1 MPQIRPAACAGSFY
15 PSDGRDLESAVDA
28 LTPEGHGDPLAM
40 IVPHAGYI
48 YSGAVAGAA
57 YTKLR
62 GRKFDK
68 IVLLGP
74 AHRLWFRGIALPC
87 ATHFETPLGCVPLD
101 PVCNELA
108 RREGFIESVEA
119 HRLEHALEV
128 QLPFLQHVLG
138 NFTLIPLLVGDA
150 DPAAVSEVIDMF
162 LGEPGTLVLASSDLS
177 HFHDYDKA
185 VKIDRITADAIM
197 ALDPSIDHEQACGAT
212 PVNGLLISAKR
223 RKLAPR
229 LVDIKNSGD
238 TAGDKRRVVG
248 YASFTFGEAA

>member
-1 MPQIRPAACAGSFY
+1 MQLIRPAACAGSFY
-15 PSDGRDLESAVDA
+15 PSSRMELEKAVDA
-28 LTPEGHGDPLAM
+28 LITEDQGNPLAM

-57 YTKLR
+57 YSKL
-62 GRKFDK
+62 KESEFDK
-68 IVLLGP
+68 VVLLGP
-74 AHRLWFRGIALPC
+74 AHRLWFRGIALPG

-101 PVCNELA
+101 PVCSELA
-108 RREGFIESVEA
+108 QQEGFIESMEA

-128 QLPFLQHVLG
+128 QLPFLQRILG
-138 NFTLIPLLVGDA
+138 NFTLVPLLVGDA

-177 HFHDYDKA
+177 HFHDYSEA
-185 VKIDRITADAIM
+185 VRIDRITANAIM

-223 RKLAPR
+223 MGLAPGI
-229 LVDIKNSGD
+229 VDIRNSGD
-238 TAGDKRRVVG
+238 TAGDKSRVVG
-248 YASFTFGEAA
+248 YAAFTFGEAA

>member
-1 MPQIRPAACAGSFY
+1 MQQIRPAACAGSFY
-15 PSDGRDLESAVDA
+15 PSNRRELESAIDA
-28 LTPEGHGDPLAM
+28 LTTEAHGDPLAM

-48 YSGAVAGAA
+48 YSGTVAGAA
-57 YTKLR
+57 YSKLK
-62 GRKFDK
+62 GREFDK
-68 IVLLGP
+68 VVLLGP
-74 AHRLWFRGIALPC
+74 AHCLWFRGIALPG
-87 ATHFETPLGCVPLD
+87 ATQFETPLGRVPLD

-108 RREGFIESVEA
+108 RQEGFIESREA

-128 QLPFLQHVLG
+128 QLPFLLHALG
-138 NFTLIPLLVGDA
+138 NFNLIPLLVGDA

-177 HFHDYDKA
+177 HFHEYIEA
-185 VKIDRITADAIM
+185 VRIDRITADAIM
-197 ALDPSIDHEQACGAT
+197 ALDPAIDHEQACGAT

-223 RKLAPR
+223 MGLSPR
-229 LVDIKNSGD
+229 IVDMKNSGD